1 MVAVALVRVSTLFC
15 LFFLSLSFWVLSVGA
30 VVKVSSTPCGAFWSS
45 FSSRGLRSTW
55 LQRSRHEPSGSIA
68 NWPKPPRETRSVDY
82 LFFTASLHMMSELT
96 QHRARKLYATTKSGI
111 TTIVLC
117 ATRPLLPQPP
127 SHPSIKESPVT
138 RVRREYGLW
147 PSLPTRAPA
156 LRGFHFLSGGVR
168 KPCFCFLPPMVCR
181 DGRSAFGDP
190 SVRLQLGEKRVSLKG
205 NALESSRSSCS
216 SRTNYEVVL
225 EGFHEMAFVLF

>member
-1 MVAVALVRVSTLFC
+1 
-15 LFFLSLSFWVLSVGA
+15 
-30 VVKVSSTPCGAFWSS
+30 
-45 FSSRGLRSTW
+45 
-55 LQRSRHEPSGSIA
+55 
-68 NWPKPPRETRSVDY
+68 
-82 LFFTASLHMMSELT
+82 MMSELT

-225 EGFHEMAFVLF
+225 EGFHEMAFVLFLTPVETCVYVGWSPTFSDSTQDISRVAGRHTHFSLFLLIVDLFLEYLSRVVYVAFACFPFLFSGDQST